1 MKTSKDN
8 NNRLHLLLLL
18 VWLVIGVALRFTN
31 LDLKPASSIEIATL
45 GFSLGHGFSQ
55 IPLDQVISAS
65 TLLSPLRFD
74 GSVSS
79 TDVIEHLMSEST
91 HPPLYFW
98 LTFWWTKLFV
108 GDGELVSL
116 FVGRSLSAIFGSLA
130 IPAIFGLSWL
140 AFRDRI
146 IPHLA
151 ALLMAVSPYG
161 IYLAQETR
169 HYTLTILWVI
179 ASLSCLILAT
189 QHIYQRIKLP
199 IWVVCI
205 WVLVNSLGIATHY
218 FFSLALGAEG
228 LVVLGLLVWDY
239 RRRESTQFSFSYW
252 WPIVAVGFGT
262 LVGCLVWLPVVS
274 GISSNQL
281 TDWIETSFDL
291 DEIWQPIPRLIIW
304 LITMV
309 MMLPVEGTSLVVT
322 VISALVI
329 LSVLIWI
336 IPALVRGWKSS
347 LNSSIGFPLRVLGG
361 YWLAVIMIFFVVI
374 YGLGKDISLA
384 ARYHFVYFPAV
395 IVLIAVALAHHWQ
408 NSSNFYAIGK
418 KVVVVLVFMGFLG
431 SLTVVNNLGFQ
442 KSRNSD
448 RLAAHI
454 QANATVPTLVA
465 MTYDT
470 HSQLRELI
478 ALTLSFERL
487 GDEDKSLSPEFLL
500 VRRDKEQDQSFA
512 TLSEILRSRTAS
524 PGRSQP
530 KPLNLWGINL
540 KIGKES
546 LSQLNCTPDKK
557 LRISNTGY
565 RNRFYFCR

>member
-1 MKTSKDN
+1 
-8 NNRLHLLLLL
+8 
-18 VWLVIGVALRFTN
+18 
-31 LDLKPASSIEIATL
+31 
-45 GFSLGHGFSQ
+45 
-55 IPLDQVISAS
+55 
-65 TLLSPLRFD
+65 
-74 GSVSS
+74 
-79 TDVIEHLMSEST
+79 
-91 HPPLYFW
+91 
-98 LTFWWTKLFV
+98 
-108 GDGELVSL
+108 
-116 FVGRSLSAIFGSLA
+116 
-130 IPAIFGLSWL
+130 
-140 AFRDRI
+140 
-146 IPHLA
+146 
-151 ALLMAVSPYG
+151 MAVSPYG

-179 ASLSCLILAT
+179 ASLTFLILAT
-189 QHIYQRIKLP
+189 QHIYRRIKLP
-199 IWVVCI
+199 IWSVFL

-228 LVVLGLLVWDY
+228 LVMLGLLVWDY
-239 RRRESTQFSFSYW
+239 RRQESTQFSFSYW
-252 WPIVAVGFGT
+252 LPIVAVGLGT

-291 DEIWQPIPRLIIW
+291 DEVWQPIPRLIIW

-347 LNSSIGFPLRVLGG
+347 LKSSMGFPLRILGG

-384 ARYHFVYFPAV
+384 ARYHFVYFPV
-395 IVLIAVALAHHWQ
+395 VLVLIAVALAHHWQ
-408 NSSNFYAIGK
+408 NSSNFDAIAK
-418 KVVVVLVFMGFLG
+418 RVVVVLVLMGFLG

-478 ALTLSFERL
+478 ALALSFERL
-487 GDEDKSLSPEFLL
+487 SQSFSPEFLL
-500 VRRDKEQDQSFA
+500 VRRNKGQDQSFA
-512 TLSEILRSRTAS
+512 TLSEVLRSRS
-524 PGRSQP
+524 

-546 LSQLNCTPDKK
+546 LSQINCTPDKK

-565 RNRFYFCR
+565 RNRFYLCR